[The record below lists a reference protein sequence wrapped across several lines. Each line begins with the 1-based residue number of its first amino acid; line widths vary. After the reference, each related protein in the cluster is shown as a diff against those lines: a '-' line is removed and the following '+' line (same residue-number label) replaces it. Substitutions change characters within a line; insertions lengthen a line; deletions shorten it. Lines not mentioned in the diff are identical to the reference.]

1 MLALSQQRM
10 RSFSI
15 YNVLM
20 TPNLIRLTDLTQ
32 TMVSYMKDLGIKET
46 KESSKTH
53 LRRKLEAEFG
63 SLLQFEDLLGNNR
76 VFIIPVNLSRLQL
89 AKEVARL
96 QQLQCEGQASL
107 MDDIRRVALE
117 VRKAICCKE
126 NDMSWPPKPS
136 QLTEEEINLPDE
148 VRVFLATLIVNRK
161 FKVYRRT
168 VLMKSPAACQLVWTG
183 HGIWSDCRPKEASK
197 TYITT
202 LCCQGLDK

>member
-1 MLALSQQRM
+1 MREKLIQCIDLRADENIRKTALAKNDSKLLAIVSRDLVAAEACYHGTCYREYTRPKPETGTSSTLSFTSQDDEYACTESAAYEKLFDYVRN
-10 RSFSI
+10 
-15 YNVLM
+15 NVLV

-32 TMVSYMKDLGIKET
+32 TMISYMKDLGIKET

-117 VRKAICCKE
+117 VRKAI
-126 NDMSWPPKPS
+126 ML
-136 QLTEEEINLPDE
+136 Q
-148 VRVFLATLIVNRK
+148 RK
-161 FKVYRRT
+161 RDV
-168 VLMKSPAACQLVWTG
+168 V
-183 HGIWSDCRPKEASK
+183 AS
-197 TYITT
+197 
-202 LCCQGLDK
+202 